1 MVCRLLSA
9 DIFLT
14 PSEVA
19 ARRDDADDPAA
30 AATFDAADKYEDA
43 ETCVKTG
50 KPETVVT
57 PEVAWTFEQLPG
69 AERLEAAGACVDTGK
84 LEAAKPYV
92 DFCKSEAAG
101 SYFAINMFGA
111 KEKLEATGL
120 NVDTGKPEAA
130 VTIVADKTPEATLLV
145 SVSVA
150 LTAAV
155 PAALAVP
162 DVRFSPV
169 VLSRDVFSG
178 GRTSVESDSN
188 TLATSLKI

>member
-1 MVCRLLSA
+1 M
-9 DIFLT
+9 
-14 PSEVA
+14 
-19 ARRDDADDPAA
+19 
-30 AATFDAADKYEDA
+30 
-43 ETCVKTG
+43 
-50 KPETVVT
+50 
-57 PEVAWTFEQLPG
+57 PG

-111 KEKLEATGL
+111 KEKLEATTGL

-150 LTAAV
+150 LSAAV